1 MAYVKTGRCI
11 TNLVWEFMTQLKMS
25 KKQVEMLAKQVIQ
38 GRKDT
43 LAKMHPKPAE
53 KKVKD
58 VRK

>member
-1 MAYVKTGRCI
+1 
-11 TNLVWEFMTQLKMS
+11 MTQLKMS
-25 KKQVEMLAKQVIQ
+25 KKQVEMLAKQIIQ

-53 KKVKD
+53 KKAKD